1 MEIPERM
8 FERLKEIIRRG
19 DAVLPRRS
27 LKTRPFAHENRKR
40 GETPVRMI

>member
-19 DAVLPRRS
+19 NTALPRRS
-27 LKTRPFAHENRKR
+27 LKTRPFAREDRKR
-40 GETPVRMI
+40 CASSLRMI